1 MDAWDAVLAPVLRQ
15 TAERP
20 VLVLRD
26 YHADN
31 LMWLPERNGIRA
43 LGLLDFQDGLAG
55 HPAYDLV
62 SLLQDARRD
71 VAEALEAAMIERYV
85 EAAGITDTAAFRA
98 AYEVLGETRNT
109 QILGILTRLWK
120 RTGKE
125 RKSDV

>member
-1 MDAWDAVLAPVLRQ
+1 MRISDWSSDVCSSDLPALDLAIDKPGFMDAWAAVLAPVLRQ

-43 LGLLDFQDGLAG
+43 LGLLDFQGGLAG

-85 EAAGITDTAAFRA
+85 EAA
-98 AYEVLGETRNT
+98 
-109 QILGILTRLWK
+109 
-120 RTGKE
+120 E
-125 RKSDV
+125 RKSVV

>member
-26 YHADN
+26 YHAAN

-43 LGLLDFQDGLAG
+43 LGLLAFQDGLAG
-55 HPAYDLV
+55 HPAYALF

-71 VAEALEAAMIERYV
+71 VAEELEAEMIERYM
-85 EAAGITDTAAFRA
+85 EAAGFTDTSAFRA
-98 AYEVLGETRNT
+98 ACAVLGAQRMTKKM
-109 QILGILTRLWK
+109 GIFQRLWK
-120 RTGKE
+120 
-125 RKSDV
+125 